1 MKRKICANWI
11 QGTDIKRIKENGA
24 IIEIEIGQ
32 GKREVLGHGN
42 FTLMLT
48 MEF

>member
-1 MKRKICANWI
+1 MTRKICANWI

-24 IIEIEIGQ
+24 IVEIGIGQ
-32 GKREVLGHGN
+32 GEREVLGRGD
-42 FTLMLT
+42 FTLVLT